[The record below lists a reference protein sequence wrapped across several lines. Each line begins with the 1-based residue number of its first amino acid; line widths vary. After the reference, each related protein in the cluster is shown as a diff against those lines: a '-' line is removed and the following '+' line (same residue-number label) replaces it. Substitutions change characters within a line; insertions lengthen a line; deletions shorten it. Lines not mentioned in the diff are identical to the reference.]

1 MPRTHEEKLISE
13 SDAKGEAETYTKK
26 LNDVVPTNDI
36 SLPLNEES
44 SKSSRKMNHK
54 TGKWPDSLPL
64 WYERCRFVAVEES
77 VPYLTEDILYEII
90 DECEEHNCFSRLI
103 RTLGEVYSSI
113 ESLSRSFLEDVSSP
127 LDTILDKAGGK
138 YLLFL
143 VL

>member
-1 MPRTHEEKLISE
+1 MFTSQIQPLTPDEAAVQAIRLFSQDARLCERHPNKMPRTHEEKLISE

-64 WYERCRFVAVEES
+64 
-77 VPYLTEDILYEII
+77 
-90 DECEEHNCFSRLI
+90 
-103 RTLGEVYSSI
+103 
-113 ESLSRSFLEDVSSP
+113 
-127 LDTILDKAGGK
+127 
-138 YLLFL
+138 
-143 VL
+143 